1 MRTLKFGGTS
11 LKDAQSFL
19 NVFQIIAKKTKQEQI
34 SVVLSAPATV
44 TDNLEKLIDIAV
56 RNEDFTCKLNIM
68 YQFFYKLLL
77 ELYSEKSNN
86 YFDSS
91 VSLLKKLFKKIKNLL
106 FCISFLQECSKKTYA
121 KIMSTG
127 EIFSIEI
134 MNFLFL
140 SKGFTVKVIDPVD
153 VFFSVISS
161 SGNVFINIKKSQK
174 RIKSLNISKK
184 DIILMP
190 GFIAGNS
197 RKELVLLG
205 RNGSDYSASV
215 LSVCLDSSHC
225 EIWTDVNGV
234 YSFDPRIIKKAKLL
248 EYLSY
253 DEAIELSYFG
263 AKVLHPKTIKPLK
276 SFNIS
281 CLIKN
286 SLKPK
291 EKGTLV
297 SNSTLNSYS
306 SCIKCITHLNK
317 ITMVK
322 ICTISNEE
330 NYNVFSRAF
339 SKVFSNN
346 ELSILLVKKSFFKNE
361 IVFYIYDKYKEHLQ
375 YVLEKEFELEIKNQV
390 IYPISIISSLSIVSV
405 VGINKLNRL
414 NVFTQFFS
422 VLSDLKINIVD
433 LVYGMSWKSLSIVVE
448 EKFLLRIVKFLHEK
462 LFYNNKI
469 IEIFLIGVG
478 NVGSTLLKQIYNQ
491 QSFLKKKNI
500 NFKICGIANSKYML
514 TNINGID
521 YKQWKEKLLNSSM
534 SFSIDLLIDFKKHNT
549 LFNPVIV
556 DCTSDV
562 MITKSYCKFF
572 KNGFNV
578 VTSNKKANTSSMK
591 LYNDI
596 RSTACKY
603 KKNFLYETNVG
614 AGLPIIKTLKKLL
627 ISGDYLIK
635 FKGILS
641 GSLSFVFGQLEEGM
655 LFSKAVIKAQKMG
668 FTEPHPYED
677 LSGID
682 VARKLL
688 ILSRE
693 VGNYIELKDI
703 KIQSII
709 PQYFENIKDKE
720 KFINKLKELDT
731 YFSNLVERANQEGKV
746 LRFVGTIDK
755 NKECCVKIHFI
766 KKSDPLYTVK
776 NGENALSLYSKYYNP
791 LPLVLRGYGA
801 GNNVTASGVFSDL
814 ICTLS

>member
-11 LKDAQSFL
+11 LKDAQNFL
-19 NVFQIIAKKTKQEQI
+19 NVFKIIIEKAKEEQI
-34 SVVLSAPATV
+34 SVVLSAPATI
-44 TDNLEKLIDIAV
+44 TDSLEKLINMAV
-56 RNEDFTCKLNIM
+56 RKENFSCKLNIM
-68 YQFFYKLLL
+68 YQFFYDLLL

-86 YFDSS
+86 YFESS
-91 VSLLKKLFKKIKNLL
+91 VLLIKKLFEKIKDLL

-134 MNFLFL
+134 MNLLFL
-140 SKGFTVKVIDPVD
+140 SKDFTVRIIDPID
-153 VFFSVISS
+153 VFFAIISR
-161 SGNVFINIKKSQK
+161 SGNVFIDIKKSQK
-174 RIKSLNISKK
+174 KIKSLKISKK

-197 RKELVLLG
+197 KKELVLLG

-234 YSFDPRIIKKAKLL
+234 YSFDPRIIKNAKLL

-276 SFNIS
+276 NFSIA

-297 SNSTLNSYS
+297 SNTILNSNS
-306 SCIKCITHLNK
+306 LCIKGITHLNK
-317 ITMVK
+317 VTMVK
-322 ICTISNEE
+322 FCTVSNEE
-330 NYNVFSRAF
+330 NYDIFSRVF
-339 SKVFSNN
+339 SKVFSSNK
-346 ELSILLVKKSFFKNE
+346 LSILLVNKSFFKNE
-361 IVFYIYDKYKEHLQ
+361 VVFYIYDKYKEYLQ
-375 YVLEKEFELEIKNQV
+375 NILENEFELEIKNKI
-390 IYPISIISSLSIVSV
+390 IYPISITNGLSIVSV
-405 VGINKLNRL
+405 VGINKFNTLRI
-414 NVFTQFFS
+414 FTQIFS
-422 VLSDLKINIVD
+422 ALSNLEINIVD
-433 LVYGMSWKSLSIVVE
+433 LVYGISRRSLSIVIE
-448 EKFLLRIVKFLHEK
+448 ENFLLQVVKYLHER
-462 LFYNNKI
+462 LFYINKI

-478 NVGSTLLKQIYNQ
+478 NVGSTLLTQIYHQKN
-491 QSFLKKKNI
+491 FLKKKNI
-500 NFKICGIANSKYML
+500 NLKVCGIANSKYIL
-514 TNINGID
+514 TDINGIN
-521 YKQWKEKLLNSSM
+521 YKKWKKDLLNSST
-534 SFSIDLLIDFKKHNT
+534 SFSVDKLIDFKKNNT

-556 DCTSDV
+556 DCTSDTV
-562 MITKSYCKFF
+562 ITKNYCNFF
-572 KNGFNV
+572 KNNFNV
-578 VTSNKKANTSSMK
+578 VTSNKKANTSSIK

-596 RSTACKY
+596 RNTACKY
-603 KKNFLYETNVG
+603 RKKFLYETNVG

-641 GSLSFVFGQLEEGM
+641 GSLSFVFGQLEEGI
-655 LFSKAVIKAQKMG
+655 LFSKAVTKARKMG

-720 KFINKLKELDT
+720 NFMNKLKELDA
-731 YFSNLVERANQEGKV
+731 YFLNLVKQANKEGKV
-746 LRFVGTIDK
+746 LRFVGTINE
-755 NKECCVKIHFI
+755 NKECCVKIRFI
-766 KKSDPLYTVK
+766 EKSDPLYTVK

-814 ICTLS
+814 LCTLS